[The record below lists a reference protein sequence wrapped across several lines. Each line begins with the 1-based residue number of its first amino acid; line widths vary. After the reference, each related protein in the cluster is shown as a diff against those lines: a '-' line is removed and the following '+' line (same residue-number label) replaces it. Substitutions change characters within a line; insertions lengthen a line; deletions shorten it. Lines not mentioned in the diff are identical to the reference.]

1 MGINF
6 NTVLLVFA
14 LIVGYPTVKEIATDV
29 RGALSSAGFS
39 FSGVN
44 IAGFNGLSLPSVPSR
59 NGGSTYNAG
68 VAQAIRGL

>member
-29 RGALSSAGFS
+29 RGVLGSAGFNS
-39 FSGVN
+39 VS
-44 IAGFNGLSLPSVPSR
+44 IPGFNGLSLPALPFS
-59 NGGSTYNAG
+59 NGGGGSNYNAG

>member
-29 RGALSSAGFS
+29 RGALSS
-39 FSGVN
+39 V
-44 IAGFNGLSLPSVPSR
+44 GFNGVSLPGLSGLSLPALPSSNG